1 MWQASEGEGGKE
13 ERRAREDV
21 PPFPQPATQALPRTL
36 TAKVVGAQARY
47 GRVKEARQR
56 FASLLSPSRDL
67 TRAHP
72 QFLVLRARLLATVIE
87 TPEEEADAG

>member
-1 MWQASEGEGGKE
+1 MAGVRRGGR
-13 ERRAREDV
+13 ERGRQAREDV

-67 TRAHP
+67 SRAHTK
-72 QFLVLRARLLATVIE
+72 FLVLRARLLAVEIE
-87 TPEEEADAG
+87 ASEEETAQG

>member
-1 MWQASEGEGGKE
+1 M
-13 ERRAREDV
+13 REDV

-36 TAKVVGAQARY
+36 AAKVVSTQ
-47 GRVKEARQR
+47 GRKGRGKEARQR

-67 TRAHP
+67 SRAYP

-87 TPEEEADAG
+87 APEEEADAG